1 MGEPV
6 KSGRNCFLIFNLAS
20 ICESLTS
27 GPSHATNITR
37 EGAHGFMRTHKWR
50 DSIGAFINVEA
61 SGTRSIYKIS
71 TLPLQQMFHLTEL
84 VSIGRELIIAEKTN
98 YLVFMINAFQMGVGE
113 YDQRENIRYGDSQP
127 SSGFLGTQQFA
138 QPNMTRTSKPTC

>member
-27 GPSHATNITR
+27 GPSHATDITR

-61 SGTRSIYKIS
+61 SGTGGPGSWPSSVYAQSAIYPMAHS
-71 TLPLQQMFHLTEL
+71 VAQ
-84 VSIGRELIIAEKTN
+84 GRELIIAEKIN
-98 YLVFMINAFQMGVGE
+98 YLVFMINAFQ
-113 YDQRENIRYGDSQP
+113 DSHSRSKKHLSNSLG
-127 SSGFLGTQQFA
+127 SSSQNSESSDTQELDLEL
-138 QPNMTRTSKPTC
+138 RLSL